1 MAWKLHAIEQ
11 MQLRGRRRVD
21 SVGRPKFDFHTAS
34 RQHWG
39 IENHLRGSAA
49 LTSPVAKFVK
59 FKTIRA
65 SEGVIS
71 GRSDSRRPERSSIE
85 YSCAVTS
92 SPALRM
98 YSSSDSST
106 GASYSSKPCSAATSR
121 HWPKSQV
128 RSAMSSG

>member
-34 RQHWG
+34 RQHCG
-39 IENHLRGSAA
+39 IENHFKGKAA

-71 GRSDSRRPERSSIE
+71 GRN
-85 YSCAVTS
+85 VTRAPSLSVKQYICWLIS
-92 SPALRM
+92 SPAFLS
-98 YSSSDSST
+98 YSSTCSKT
-106 GASYSSKPCSAATSR
+106 GASYSLNPNSFAVWR
-121 HWPKSQV
+121 I
-128 RSAMSSG
+128 

>member
-39 IENHLRGSAA
+39 MENHLSGKAA
-49 LTSPVAKFVK
+49 RTSPVARFVK

-65 SEGVIS
+65 RLGVIS
-71 GRSDSRRPERSSIE
+71 GRS
-85 YSCAVTS
+85 VTRAPSLSVKQYICCEIS
-92 SPALRM
+92 SPAFLS
-98 YSSSDSST
+98 YNSTCSNT
-106 GASYSSKPCSAATSR
+106 GASYSLNPNCFAVWR
-121 HWPKSQV
+121 I
-128 RSAMSSG
+128 